1 MTGRPKLDALVAGD
15 LFFDLTLSGFK
26 SWPRPGE
33 EYFVKE
39 FHKEIGG
46 GATITA
52 CGLAKLGIRTG
63 LLGYVGKEDGQWFLD
78 QLRERNVETSAVL
91 MTSAAPTAFSVG
103 ISTAQ
108 DRTFLTYTGAN
119 RELPS
124 MMRELASSAAPY
136 APRHIHL
143 AHALDLDA
151 LQSTFKS
158 IKDRGWTL
166 SVDVGWHPD
175 WLTDPRATRA
185 LKLVDIFFPN
195 EREAAVMTRENEPER
210 MFNAFREMEMARVA
224 LKLGQD
230 GAALLWDGQTCFQKP
245 GFLGPN
251 TTPCVDTT
259 GAGDCFDAGFL
270 YAWLNNMEPAMC
282 LKIGAA
288 CGELSTRA
296 LGGIAGFPSKEE
308 LEAILCTA
316 K

>member
-1 MTGRPKLDALVAGD
+1 MTSGNKLDVLVAGD

-26 SWPRPGE
+26 SWPQPGE

-52 CGLAKLGIRTG
+52 CGLAKLGVRTG
-63 LLGYVGKEDGQWFLD
+63 LLGFVGKEDGQWFVD
-78 QLRERNVETSAVL
+78 QLRERNVETSGVL
-91 MTSAAPTAFSVG
+91 MSTEAPTAFSVG

-119 RELPS
+119 RKLPS
-124 MMRELASSAAPY
+124 MMRELASIAAPY

-175 WLTDPRATRA
+175 WLTDPRAARS
-185 LKLVDIFFPN
+185 LKMVDIFFPN
-195 EREAAVMTRENEPER
+195 EREAAVMTRENEPSR
-210 MFNAFREMEMARVA
+210 ILDAFRDMGITRVA
-224 LKLGQD
+224 LKLGRD
-230 GAALLWDGQTCFQKP
+230 GAALLWDGKTYSQKP
-245 GFLGPN
+245 G

-270 YAWLNNMEPAMC
+270 YAWLNSMDPAMC